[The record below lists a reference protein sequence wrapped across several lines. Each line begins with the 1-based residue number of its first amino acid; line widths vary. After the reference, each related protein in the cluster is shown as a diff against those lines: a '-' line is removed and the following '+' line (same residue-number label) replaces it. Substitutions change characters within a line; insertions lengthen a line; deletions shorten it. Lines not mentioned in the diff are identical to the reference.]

1 MSAHI
6 HTQIELPC
14 SSAGN
19 APTAAEATITSLE
32 QTIQVHVAELD
43 QRRAEVTTLT
53 RENSKLRSELNDAL
67 DQLGPAQQAAAGAR
81 RGGDGS
87 NGAATALLRD
97 ENDILAEQVEQ
108 YNAALM
114 QARDELSMAAK
125 ENVELTGKYQ
135 SCARDLHRLENELA
149 ATGIRRSASTS
160 SAAANTNDNNGGG
173 RASAGEEAA
182 AAAATTLDSREA
194 KAALEEAQARTK
206 LAEQIQSE
214 LKSSCDALQQELQET
229 QAAFVEL
236 QDQMGQGL
244 ADASTLNDA
253 VAETQQ
259 NAEDATERELQA
271 YKHVQECVEMLEAAR
286 LERDQAQSAKARTTA
301 LVDELEAKLVEFSAQ
316 AKRDLASAL
325 QSAKDSSEHRISQ
338 QMKELDELQR
348 QNSEL
353 AMAVERMAK
362 AKSAAEKECE
372 KLARGVTE
380 DEGMRAM
387 MDQLQSQ
394 LTTAHR
400 VSEQHRMRAE
410 IMDTKLELANKEL
423 VQAADGRRHE
433 VAETERRL
441 QARANTVAA
450 SLQQITKHEC
460 SDEQLKAQRLG
471 VEVQNLNE
479 VLADTRGQLAEAA
492 RSKDVETSLLHRQLT
507 LKDKDC
513 QAKLD
518 SNTDLCE
525 RTLEDFRRLMSDQQ
539 RKAGHTAEELLA
551 SVRRLEKEV
560 ASVRQQADFRQE
572 RLDAICIE
580 TAQLKKD
587 QHNTARRLADSTTQL
602 ELAAK
607 LASDEQAR
615 ADAADLQ
622 VLELLARQEALMRE
636 LSLAREARD
645 ACDLEAKKSKRAAE
659 RAKQRV
665 KETEQSLAETSAV
678 LANRALSRAA

>member
-1 MSAHI
+1 MKQNIIFSLPPPPPHAH
-6 HTQIELPC
+6 TFFGGVVFL
-14 SSAGN
+14 
-19 APTAAEATITSLE
+19 SL
-32 QTIQVHVAELD
+32 
-43 QRRAEVTTLT
+43 
-53 RENSKLRSELNDAL
+53 
-67 DQLGPAQQAAAGAR
+67 
-81 RGGDGS
+81 
-87 NGAATALLRD
+87 
-97 ENDILAEQVEQ
+97 
-108 YNAALM
+108 
-114 QARDELSMAAK
+114 
-125 ENVELTGKYQ
+125 
-135 SCARDLHRLENELA
+135 
-149 ATGIRRSASTS
+149 
-160 SAAANTNDNNGGG
+160 
-173 RASAGEEAA
+173 GE
-182 AAAATTLDSREA
+182 
-194 KAALEEAQARTK
+194 
-206 LAEQIQSE
+206 
-214 LKSSCDALQQELQET
+214 
-229 QAAFVEL
+229 
-236 QDQMGQGL
+236 
-244 ADASTLNDA
+244 
-253 VAETQQ
+253 
-259 NAEDATERELQA
+259 
-271 YKHVQECVEMLEAAR
+271 
-286 LERDQAQSAKARTTA
+286 
-301 LVDELEAKLVEFSAQ
+301 
-316 AKRDLASAL
+316 
-325 QSAKDSSEHRISQ
+325 
-338 QMKELDELQR
+338 
-348 QNSEL
+348 
-353 AMAVERMAK
+353 
-362 AKSAAEKECE
+362 
-372 KLARGVTE
+372 
-380 DEGMRAM
+380 
-387 MDQLQSQ
+387 
-394 LTTAHR
+394 
-400 VSEQHRMRAE
+400 
-410 IMDTKLELANKEL
+410 
-423 VQAADGRRHE
+423 
-433 VAETERRL
+433 
-441 QARANTVAA
+441 
-450 SLQQITKHEC
+450 QITKHEC

-539 RKAGHTAEELLA
+539 RKAGHTAEELRA

-572 RLDAICIE
+572 RLDAIGIE